1 VAILQP
7 ITLVVLLVVAVLLLP
22 VAWIASMLVQRRL
35 AARRLGEIAEQAR
48 RLLAEAERSAEA
60 RLKDAAIEAKEVVYR
75 ARTELEQEIRERQK
89 EVQLLERR
97 LGQKEEQVTR
107 RLDQFDRR
115 DREYHA
121 REENL
126 HAREQALKELEAR
139 QQALVE
145 EQRRQLERT
154 AGLTAEEAKQRLL
167 AQMEADARREAV
179 LIAMRLEEE
188 AREDAERK
196 AREVLATTIQR
207 LAPDYTVETAVSI
220 VDLPSDDMKGRI
232 IGREGR
238 NIRALE
244 QATGVDL
251 IVDDTPEAVIISA
264 YDPLRREIAKLALQ
278 RLIADGRIHPARIEE
293 VVDKVKKGI
302 EQHLK
307 EEGERACFEV
317 GVHGLHPELVR
328 LVGRLKYRT
337 SYGQNCLQHSKE
349 VAWLAGMLAAEV
361 GADVKLAKRCGLLH
375 DIGKALTHEQEGT
388 HVELS
393 VDVITR
399 YNEPRAVLNTI
410 LAGHDEQEPETIE
423 AILVEAADGI
433 SAARPGARRD
443 VLESYIKRVKAMED
457 IARSFKG
464 VDAAYAIQAG
474 RELRIITKSDLVSD
488 LDTYQLAKEIAKR
501 IEAEMQYPG
510 HIKVTVI
517 REHRATEFAR

>member
-7 ITLVVLLVVAVLLLP
+7 TTVIILIVAAVVLLPLVGLAGMLL
-22 VAWIASMLVQRRL
+22 QRQVT
-35 AARRLGEIAEQAR
+35 ARRLGDVAQHGR
-48 RLLAEAERSAEA
+48 RVLEEAERNAET

-75 ARTELEQEIRERQK
+75 ARAELEQEIRERQK
-89 EVQLLERR
+89 EVQNLERR
-97 LGQKEEQVTR
+97 LSQKEEQVTR

-115 DREYHA
+115 DRDYHT
-121 REENL
+121 REESL
-126 HAREQALKELEAR
+126 RAREQALKEMEAR
-139 QQALVE
+139 QQTLID
-145 EQRRQLERT
+145 EQRRHLERI

-167 AQMEADARREAV
+167 AQMEEEARREAI
-179 LIAMRLEEE
+179 LTAMRLEEE
-188 AREDAERK
+188 AREGAERK

-244 QATGVDL
+244 LATGVDL
-251 IVDDTPEAVIISA
+251 IVDDTPEAVIISG
-264 YDPLRREIAKLALQ
+264 YDPLRREIAKIALQ

-293 VVDKVKKGI
+293 VVDKVKKEI

-317 GVHGLHPELVR
+317 GVHGLHAELVR
-328 LVGRLKYRT
+328 MVGRLRYRT

-349 VAWLAGMLAAEV
+349 VAWLAGMMAAEV

-375 DIGKALTHEQEGT
+375 DIGKALTHEQEGS
-388 HVELS
+388 HVDLSVELLS
-393 VDVITR
+393 K

-410 LAGHDEQEPETIE
+410 LSGHDQEEPETVE
-423 AILVEAADGI
+423 AVLVEAADGV

-474 RELRIITKSDLVSD
+474 RELRIITKSDQISD
-488 LDTYQLAKEIAKR
+488 LDTYQLAKDIAKR

>member
-1 VAILQP
+1 VTILEPTTLIGLIVAG
-7 ITLVVLLVVAVLLLP
+7 VVLLP
-22 VAWIASMLVQRRL
+22 L
-35 AARRLGEIAEQAR
+35 AALTGMLLQRQITTRRLGDVAQHGR
-48 RLLAEAERSAEA
+48 RVLEEAERNAET

-89 EVQLLERR
+89 EVQGLERR
-97 LGQKEEQVTR
+97 LSQKEEQVSR

-115 DREYHA
+115 DRDYHA
-121 REENL
+121 REEGL
-126 HAREQALKELEAR
+126 RGREQGLKEIEAR
-139 QQALVE
+139 QQALVD
-145 EQRRQLERT
+145 EQRRQLERI

-167 AQMEADARREAV
+167 AQMEEEARREAT
-179 LIAMRLEEE
+179 LIAMRLDEE
-188 AREDAERK
+188 AREGAERK

-244 QATGVDL
+244 LATGVDL
-251 IVDDTPEAVIISA
+251 IVDDTPEAVIISG
-264 YDPLRREIAKLALQ
+264 YDPLRREIAKIALQ

-293 VVDKVKKGI
+293 VVEKVKKEV

-317 GVHGLHPELVR
+317 GVHGLHAELVR
-328 LVGRLKYRT
+328 MVGRLRYRT

-349 VAWLAGMLAAEV
+349 VAWLAGMMAAEV

-375 DIGKALTHEQEGT
+375 DIGKALTHEQEGS
-388 HVELS
+388 HVDLSVELLS
-393 VDVITR
+393 K

-410 LAGHDEQEPETIE
+410 LSGHDQEEPETVE
-423 AILVEAADGI
+423 AVLVEAADGV

-457 IARSFKG
+457 IACSFKG

-474 RELRIITKSDLVSD
+474 RELRIITKSDQISD
-488 LDTYQLAKEIAKR
+488 LDTYQLAKDIAKR